1 MKQLNRWV
9 YAIVGVIVLL
19 FAGLVYAWS
28 VLSTPIAAEFTSWTK
43 AQLSLTFTIVMILF
57 CIGSL
62 LCGLLSG
69 KLSAKMSVRIGAV
82 LFLLGFFLASRT
94 QSVAMLYIGFGVL
107 CGLSSG
113 LCYNAVMST
122 MVRWFPDRPGLI
134 SGVLLMGFGGGSF
147 IIGKLYQAWTPDWI
161 GGWRV
166 SFVVLGIIIFVV
178 LAICSFFFV
187 APGADFVAPAAKSGK
202 TAVKAAGRDHKPL
215 EMVKKPTFWLYYVWA
230 IAVSAAG
237 LALISQASG
246 VVWEA
251 SADQTAG
258 AVATIVGLISI
269 CNAVGRV
276 LFGGMYDKYGRSL
289 SMQLVNILFII
300 TAGVLI
306 LALSTRSIV
315 VVIIGFVLG
324 GLAYSGVTPTNSA
337 FCRAYFG
344 PAHYPVNFPLINS
357 NLIFAS
363 FGSTISGALY
373 DASGSYN
380 ATFFLIIGLAAAGML
395 VGYLRHRQKEQV
407 KNGELVL
414 PTPCFLLSY
423 APQLHR
429 RDQRP
434 HDIRPALQLCLVRC
448 VKPCPQHGVPVDK
461 ALDVVPLRTGDP
473 LGDLPEGIVV
483 MQLRHRR
490 GTELVVHRAL
500 QQKGSALPHRRQVKA
515 RQSHRGGVFRRAVLD
530 IHGHVVHQSRRH
542 HGPQRLRMAAVGV
555 QLHGVAQ
562 LLYRAQQRRK
572 LPPQQRLAAGDGHAV
587 QQTPPLFQEVQ
598 QSRVVRDRLHAAQH
612 QTAVVAEGTAE
623 VAPLQKHRAGH
634 AAGKVQ
640 QRQLL
645 QSVDIHTHSSLFC
658 ISPIISDRRPD
669 HGPPW

>member
-1 MKQLNRWV
+1 MKHLNRWV

-28 VLSTPIAAEFTSWTK
+28 VLSTPIAAEFTDWSK
-43 AQLSLTFTIVMILF
+43 AQLSMTFTIVMIMF

-94 QSVAMLYIGFGVL
+94 QSLAMLYIGFGVL

-147 IIGKLYQAWTPDWI
+147 IIGKLYQAWTPVEI
-161 GGWRV
+161 GGWRA
-166 SFVVLGIIIFVV
+166 SFLVMGIIIFVV

-187 APGADFVAPAAKSGK
+187 APGADFVAPAAKNGK
-202 TAVKAAGRDHKPL
+202 AAVRAAGREYKPL
-215 EMVKKPTFWLYYVWA
+215 EMLKKPSFWLYYVWA
-230 IAVSAAG
+230 IALSAAG

-251 SADQTAG
+251 SASQTAG

-269 CNAVGRV
+269 CNALGRV

-300 TAGVLI
+300 TSGVLI
-306 LALSTRSIV
+306 LALTAKSVV
-315 VVIIGFVLG
+315 VVIIGFILG

-344 PAHYPVNFPLINS
+344 PANYPVNFSLINS

-363 FGSTISGALY
+363 FGSTVSGALF

-380 ATFFLIIGLAAAGML
+380 ATFFLIIGLAV
-395 VGYLRHRQKEQV
+395 VG
-407 KNGELVL
+407 
-414 PTPCFLLSY
+414 
-423 APQLHR
+423 
-429 RDQRP
+429 
-434 HDIRPALQLCLVRC
+434 ILCSLAIS
-448 VKPCPQHGVPVDK
+448 
-461 ALDVVPLRTGDP
+461 ALDKR
-473 LGDLPEGIVV
+473 E
-483 MQLRHRR
+483 
-490 GTELVVHRAL
+490 
-500 QQKGSALPHRRQVKA
+500 K
-515 RQSHRGGVFRRAVLD
+515 
-530 IHGHVVHQSRRH
+530 
-542 HGPQRLRMAAVGV
+542 
-555 QLHGVAQ
+555 
-562 LLYRAQQRRK
+562 
-572 LPPQQRLAAGDGHAV
+572 
-587 QQTPPLFQEVQ
+587 
-598 QSRVVRDRLHAAQH
+598 
-612 QTAVVAEGTAE
+612 
-623 VAPLQKHRAGH
+623 
-634 AAGKVQ
+634 
-640 QRQLL
+640 
-645 QSVDIHTHSSLFC
+645 
-658 ISPIISDRRPD
+658 
-669 HGPPW
+669 

>member
-147 IIGKLYQAWTPDWI
+147 IIGKLYQAWTPAGI
-161 GGWRV
+161 GGWRT
-166 SFVVLGIIIFVV
+166 SFVVLGIVCVAV
-178 LAICSFFFV
+178 LAVCSFF
-187 APGADFVAPAAKSGK
+187 FVAPAAKSGK
-202 TAVKAAGRDHKPL
+202 TAVKAADRDHKPL

-344 PAHYPVNFPLINS
+344 PTHYPVNFPLINS

-380 ATFFLIIGLAAAGML
+380 ATFFLIIGLAAAG
-395 VGYLRHRQKEQV
+395 
-407 KNGELVL
+407 
-414 PTPCFLLSY
+414 
-423 APQLHR
+423 
-429 RDQRP
+429 
-434 HDIRPALQLCLVRC
+434 ILCSLAISAI
-448 VKPCPQHGVPVDK
+448 DK
-461 ALDVVPLRTGDP
+461 
-473 LGDLPEGIVV
+473 
-483 MQLRHRR
+483 
-490 GTELVVHRAL
+490 
-500 QQKGSALPHRRQVKA
+500 KSK
-515 RQSHRGGVFRRAVLD
+515 
-530 IHGHVVHQSRRH
+530 
-542 HGPQRLRMAAVGV
+542 
-555 QLHGVAQ
+555 
-562 LLYRAQQRRK
+562 
-572 LPPQQRLAAGDGHAV
+572 
-587 QQTPPLFQEVQ
+587 
-598 QSRVVRDRLHAAQH
+598 
-612 QTAVVAEGTAE
+612 
-623 VAPLQKHRAGH
+623 
-634 AAGKVQ
+634 
-640 QRQLL
+640 
-645 QSVDIHTHSSLFC
+645 
-658 ISPIISDRRPD
+658 
-669 HGPPW
+669 

>member
-166 SFVVLGIIIFVV
+166 SFVVL
-178 LAICSFFFV
+178 AICSFFFV

-300 TAGVLI
+300 TAVVLI

-380 ATFFLIIGLAAAGML
+380 ATFFLIIGLAAAG
-395 VGYLRHRQKEQV
+395 
-407 KNGELVL
+407 
-414 PTPCFLLSY
+414 
-423 APQLHR
+423 
-429 RDQRP
+429 
-434 HDIRPALQLCLVRC
+434 ILCSLAISAI
-448 VKPCPQHGVPVDK
+448 DK
-461 ALDVVPLRTGDP
+461 
-473 LGDLPEGIVV
+473 
-483 MQLRHRR
+483 
-490 GTELVVHRAL
+490 
-500 QQKGSALPHRRQVKA
+500 KSK
-515 RQSHRGGVFRRAVLD
+515 
-530 IHGHVVHQSRRH
+530 
-542 HGPQRLRMAAVGV
+542 
-555 QLHGVAQ
+555 
-562 LLYRAQQRRK
+562 
-572 LPPQQRLAAGDGHAV
+572 
-587 QQTPPLFQEVQ
+587 
-598 QSRVVRDRLHAAQH
+598 
-612 QTAVVAEGTAE
+612 
-623 VAPLQKHRAGH
+623 
-634 AAGKVQ
+634 
-640 QRQLL
+640 
-645 QSVDIHTHSSLFC
+645 
-658 ISPIISDRRPD
+658 
-669 HGPPW
+669 